1 MSDDNVK
8 IDLSSEIENARKKRI
23 SSFKLGIDHP
33 VNEEVN
39 KVFEKDTSE
48 ETQTEN
54 EQNAPAATAKIM
66 ADSFSEKYSLHKY
79 TEPEQ
84 IEQEHSSGEQFD
96 GEERAGINADEDEPE
111 EISSFSNTEQKYK
124 MDKAEKRAIK
134 EQKKREKARIKEKAG
149 KNGCL
154 FRFIWLCMVVAVA
167 VILGVFVWNGM
178 RDLLGINRPED
189 GESIVLDVPADASFE
204 QIIDMLKSNDLIKD
218 EFFFR
223 LYARITNS
231 TEGFEE
237 GMYTMRPNMD
247 YEAILNTLQSGQRP
261 TETISV
267 QFKEGM
273 SVRQVAQAL
282 EDKKVC
288 KAEKFMEFCNSKE
301 FDEEYPFLKDIPDNE
316 DCAYRLEGY
325 LFPDTYEFYIGEDAD
340 DTVRRFLDNFEYK
353 ICKQTSNVIGYPVA
367 VSMEQVIKDKG
378 MTLNDVVKLS
388 SIIQAEAA
396 NLKDMYVISSVFH
409 NRLATFYT
417 GGISPFGDDDLSKLR
432 SDATLY
438 YPYDSQEDI
447 PQEIVATFKSK
458 YNTYNIDGL
467 PPGAIC
473 NPGTDAIDAAINP
486 DNTSYYYFCHQAPTE
501 TQAAVPYY
509 AQTFAE
515 HQVNIELAGLS

>member
-1 MSDDNVK
+1 MNDDNMK
-8 IDLSSEIENARKKRI
+8 MDFSSEIESARKKRV
-23 SSFKLGIDHP
+23 SSFKLDIDDSA
-33 VNEEVN
+33 NEEVFKEN
-39 KVFEKDTSE
+39 PDTGANGTPIDHE
-48 ETQTEN
+48 
-54 EQNAPAATAKIM
+54 APSKIM
-66 ADSFSEKYSLHKY
+66 ADDFTEKYSLHKY
-79 TEPEQ
+79 TEAEQ
-84 IEQEHSSGEQFD
+84 IEADSTPTETFE
-96 GEERAGINADEDEPE
+96 GEERAVVSNEEEELE
-111 EISSFSNTEQKYK
+111 EISSFSNAEQKYK
-124 MDKAEKRAIK
+124 MDRAERKALK

-154 FRFIWLCMVVAVA
+154 FRFIWLCMVIAVS
-167 VILGVFVWNGM
+167 VVLSMFVWNGV
-178 RDLLGINRPED
+178 RDLLGINRPEEGD
-189 GESIVLDVPADASFE
+189 SIVLDVPENASFE
-204 QIIDMLKSNDLIKD
+204 QIIEMLKSNDLIKD

-223 LYARITNS
+223 LYAKVTHS

-288 KAEKFMEFCNSKE
+288 KADKFMEFCNSHE
-301 FDEEYPFLKDIPDNE
+301 FDEEYPFLKDIEENDN
-316 DCAYRLEGY
+316 CVYRLEGY

-353 ICKQTSNVIGYPVA
+353 ICKQTSNVSGYPVA
-367 VSMEQVIKDKG
+367 VSIEQVIKDRG
-378 MTLNDVVKLS
+378 MTINDVVKLS
-388 SIIQAEAA
+388 SLIQAEAA

-409 NRLATFYT
+409 NRLNTMST
-417 GGISPFGDDDLSKLR
+417 GGISPYGDADLNKLR

-438 YPYDSQEDI
+438 YPYNSQDDI
-447 PQEIVATFKSK
+447 PKDIVATFKSN
-458 YNTYNIDGL
+458 YNTYNIEGL

-473 NPGTDAIDAAINP
+473 NPGLDAIDAAINP
-486 DNTSYYYFCHQAPTE
+486 DNTSYYYFCHQAPTA
-501 TQAAVPYY
+501 TDGAVPYY
-509 AQTFAE
+509 AETFAE